1 MWLFPYPEMTAKPAI
16 ESRLQGALADNHE
29 IAARIDRPGFPR
41 EEFEILQAFQ
51 RQRLARSYAD
61 LEAREEYRPAVVF
74 FLEELYGGLHFRE
87 RDRQVARVLPV
98 MVRMLPAHMLN
109 SLAGAFELQA
119 LSLDLDG
126 RLAEAMC
133 ARSLT
138 ELTVADYAAIYPAV
152 PRSEREA
159 QLEMIR
165 ELGLVLTRLVD
176 RRGVMLLIR
185 AMRAPARAA
194 GFGAL
199 QDFLERGLG
208 AFRAMDQHGAE
219 FIATVFERESAV
231 MQRLYAGDG
240 DPFRV

>member
-1 MWLFPYPEMTAKPAI
+1 MAPKRLA
-16 ESRLQGALADNHE
+16 ESRLRVALADNHE
-29 IAARIDRPGFPR
+29 IAASIDRPGFPR
-41 EEFEILQAFQ
+41 AEFEILQAFQ
-51 RQRLARSYAD
+51 RKRLARAYSD
-61 LEAREEYRPAVVF
+61 LAARKEYRPAVTF

-98 MVRMLPAHMLN
+98 MVRMLPAHMLD

-119 LSLDLDG
+119 MSLDLDG
-126 RLAEAMC
+126 RLAKKMST
-133 ARSLT
+133 RDLT
-138 ELTVADYAAIYPAV
+138 ELTAADYAAIYPAV
-152 PRSEREA
+152 PRNEREA

-165 ELGLVLTRLVD
+165 DLGRVLTRLVD

-199 QDFLERGLG
+199 QDFLERGMG
-208 AFRAMDQHGAE
+208 AFRAMGDHVDE
-219 FIATVFERESAV
+219 FIATVYARETAV

-240 DPFRV
+240 DPFRI